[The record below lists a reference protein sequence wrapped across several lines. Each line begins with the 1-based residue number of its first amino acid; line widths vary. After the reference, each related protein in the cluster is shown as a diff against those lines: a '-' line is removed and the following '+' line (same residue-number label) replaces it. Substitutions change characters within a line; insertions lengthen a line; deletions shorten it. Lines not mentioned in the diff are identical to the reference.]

1 VICLLTRLL
10 LPLQRREL
18 LSVCRCLWA
27 RRGRESCVWPARR
40 RLLEST
46 FQLDVLAAREY
57 CEADERWAP
66 AVAFLDAG
74 DRAGWGLLAAMLT
87 PEWRRRPTAASCL
100 VHPFLAGEAA
110 GASAAG

>member
-1 VICLLTRLL
+1 MFWGFLALEPT
-10 LPLQRREL
+10 PQR
-18 LSVCRCLWA
+18 
-27 RRGRESCVWPARR
+27 PA

-74 DRAGWGLLAAMLT
+74 GRAGWGLLAAMLS
-87 PEWRRRPTAASCL
+87 PEWRGRPTAESCL
-100 VHPFLAGEAA
+100 THAFLTGEALGGERIA
-110 GASAAG
+110 

>member
-1 VICLLTRLL
+1 MLADAPAAAFAASGAPER
-10 LPLQRREL
+10 L
-18 LSVCRCLWA
+18 LSVSAPRA
-27 RRGRESCVWPARR
+27 RATRARSARR

-100 VHPFLAGEAA
+100 VHPFLAGKAA